1 MPKKA
6 VKKKSSKKK
15 PSRRSLGGAK
25 TKSYAPLVDKELLK
39 ILACPVCK
47 ADVKLIDLRGKKKS
61 PKERKWDGKLVC
73 VSKKCGITY
82 PIEDGIPI
90 MLPPE
95 LR

>member
-1 MPKKA
+1 MPKK
-6 VKKKSSKKK
+6 K
-15 PSRRSLGGAK
+15 
-25 TKSYAPLVDKELLK
+25 PLVDKALLD

-47 ADVKLIDLRGKKKS
+47 ADVKLMDLRGKKKS
-61 PKERKWDGKLVC
+61 AKERKWDGKLVC
-73 VSKKCGITY
+73 QNKKCKIVY

>member
-1 MPKKA
+1 MPKKT
-6 VKKKSSKKK
+6 VKKKK
-15 PSRRSLGGAK
+15 
-25 TKSYAPLVDKELLK
+25 PLVDKALLD

-47 ADVKLIDLRGKKKS
+47 ADVKLVDLRGRKKS
-61 PKERKWDGKLVC
+61 SKEKKWDGKLVC
-73 VSKKCGITY
+73 TNKKCKIIY